1 MASRVSVL
9 ETRRRRGYQTK
20 RTAMYGVRVLRG
32 AAGVA
37 AVGVLGVVVTATS
50 VRLQSLAP
58 DSSGTAEVVY
68 LPDAHLLRPL
78 VLGYDNVLANVLWFR
93 TISYFGGHY
102 ESDRKYPW
110 LARMCDLVTDLDPRA
125 EHVYRFAGLI
135 LPWEANDVDGG
146 IRLLEKGVRNL
157 PESWLLHYYLG
168 MTHYFFRNDADA
180 AAEYLATAARLPGA
194 PPLVTR
200 VAALMYGRRANP
212 GTTVQ
217 FLREL
222 LKNADSDQMRE
233 VLTRSLEDAEFRAT
247 AAALQPVVDAYR
259 KQVGSIPPSMHAIFE
274 RGILRGELPKDP
286 YGGHWEVDQST
297 GQLRSSTG
305 RVPRELHES
314 AAVQARRRQPSPV
327 PADR

>member
-1 MASRVSVL
+1 
-9 ETRRRRGYQTK
+9 
-20 RTAMYGVRVLRG
+20 MYGVRVLRV

-37 AVGVLGVVVTATS
+37 AVGLLGVVVTATS
-50 VRLQSLAP
+50 VRLQALAP
-58 DSSGTAEVVY
+58 ESSGAAEVVY
-68 LPDAHLLRPL
+68 LPDARLLRPL

-102 ESDRKYPW
+102 EGDRQYPW

-135 LPWEANDVDGG
+135 LPWEAKDVDEG
-146 IRLLEKGVRNL
+146 IRLLEKGVHNL
-157 PESWLLHYYLG
+157 PDSWMLHYYLG
-168 MTHYFFRNDADA
+168 MTHYFFKSDSDA
-180 AAEYLATAARLPGA
+180 AAEYLAKAARLPGA

-247 AAALQPVVDAYR
+247 AAALQPVVEAYQ
-259 KQVGSIPPSMHAIFE
+259 KQFGSLPPSMDAIFE

-286 YGGHWEVDQST
+286 FGGKWEIDQST
-297 GQLRSSTG
+297 GALRSSTG

-314 AAVQARRRQPSPV
+314 TAVQKRRQGTT
-327 PADR
+327 PAPAGH

>member
-1 MASRVSVL
+1 MQA
-9 ETRRRRGYQTK
+9 
-20 RTAMYGVRVLRG
+20 VRVLRG

-37 AVGVLGVVVTATS
+37 AVGALALVVTGTS
-50 VRLQSLAP
+50 TRLQSFAP
-58 DSSGTAEVVY
+58 ASSGDAEVVY
-68 LPDAHLLRPL
+68 LPDARLLRPL
-78 VLGYDNVLANVLWFR
+78 VLGYDNVLANILWFR

-102 ESDRKYPW
+102 EADRKYPW

-135 LPWEANDVDGG
+135 LPWEANDVDEG
-146 IRLLEKGVRNL
+146 IRLLEKGVHNL

-168 MTHYFFRNDADA
+168 MTHYFFRNDADT

-194 PPLVTR
+194 PPLVQR
-200 VAALMYGRRANP
+200 VAALMSGRRANP
-212 GTTVQ
+212 GTSIQ

-233 VLTRSLEDAEFRAT
+233 VLTRSLEDAEFRAIT
-247 AAALQPVVDAYR
+247 AALQPAVDAYR
-259 KQVGSIPPSMHAIFE
+259 KQVGSLPPNLAALAE
-274 RGILRGELPKDP
+274 RGIVRGELPKDP
-286 YGGHWEVDQST
+286 FGGKWEVDQST

-314 AAVQARRRQPSPV
+314 SAVQRRRKQGEPTG
-327 PADR
+327 

>member
-1 MASRVSVL
+1 
-9 ETRRRRGYQTK
+9 
-20 RTAMYGVRVLRG
+20 MYAVRVLRG
-32 AAGVA
+32 AAGLA
-37 AVGVLGVVVTATS
+37 AVALLGLVVTGTS
-50 VRLQSLAP
+50 AQLQSIAP
-58 DSSGTAEVVY
+58 ASSGAAEVVY
-68 LPDAHLLRPL
+68 LPDARLLRPL

-135 LPWEANDVDGG
+135 LPWEANEVDDG

-168 MTHYFFRNDADA
+168 MTHYFFQNDADA

-212 GTTVQ
+212 GTSIQ

-247 AAALQPVVDAYR
+247 ASGLQVAVDAYR
-259 KQVGSIPPSMHAIFE
+259 KQVGSIPPTMDALFE
-274 RGILRGELPKDP
+274 HGIMRGELPKDP
-286 YGGHWEVDQST
+286 FGGHWEIDQST
-297 GQLRSSTG
+297 GLLRSSTG

-314 AAVQARRRQPSPV
+314 AALQARRRGAAT
-327 PADR
+327 PADH

>member
-1 MASRVSVL
+1 MSSQELRCWRLGGAAAIN
-9 ETRRRRGYQTK
+9 EKNG
-20 RTAMYGVRVLRG
+20 MYAVRVLRG
-32 AAGVA
+32 AAGIA
-37 AVGVLGVVVTATS
+37 AVGLLGVVVTGTS
-50 VRLQSLAP
+50 AKLQSIPSA
-58 DSSGTAEVVY
+58 SSGAAEVVY
-68 LPDAHLLRPL
+68 LPDARLLRPL

-102 ESDRKYPW
+102 EGDRKYPW

-135 LPWEANDVDGG
+135 LPWEANEVDEG

-180 AAEYLATAARLPGA
+180 AAQYLATAARLPGA

-200 VAALMYGRRANP
+200 VAALMSGRRANP
-212 GTTVQ
+212 GTSIQ

-247 AAALQPVVDAYR
+247 ASGLQVAVDAYR
-259 KQVGSIPPSMHAIFE
+259 QQVGSIPPTMDALFE
-274 RGILRGELPKDP
+274 RGIMRGALPKDP
-286 YGGHWEVDQST
+286 YGGRWEVDQST
-297 GQLRSSTG
+297 GRLRSSTG

-314 AAVQARRRQPSPV
+314 SAVQARRQGAAASEH
-327 PADR
+327 

>member
-1 MASRVSVL
+1 MFAL
-9 ETRRRRGYQTK
+9 
-20 RTAMYGVRVLRG
+20 RVLRG

-37 AVGVLGVVVTATS
+37 AVGVLGLMVVGTS
-50 VRLQSLAP
+50 ARLASFAP
-58 DSSGTAEVVY
+58 AGSGAAEVVY
-68 LPDAHLLRPL
+68 LPDARLLRPL

-93 TISYFGGHY
+93 TISYFGSHY
-102 ESDRKYPW
+102 EGDRQYPW

-135 LPWEANDVDGG
+135 LPWEANDLDEG

-180 AAEYLATAARLPGA
+180 AAEYLSKAARLPGA

-200 VAALMYGRRANP
+200 VAALMSGRRANA
-212 GTTVQ
+212 GTSIQ

-247 AAALQPVVDAYR
+247 ASMLQNVVDAYR
-259 KQVGSIPPSMHAIFE
+259 KQVGSIPPNMDALFE
-274 RGILRGELPKDP
+274 RGIMRGELPKDP
-286 YGGHWEVDQST
+286 YGGRWEVDQST
-297 GQLRSSTG
+297 GRLRSSTG
-305 RVPRELHES
+305 RVPREMHES
-314 AAVQARRRQPSPV
+314 AAVQARRQQPSPV
-327 PADR
+327 PADH

>member
-1 MASRVSVL
+1 
-9 ETRRRRGYQTK
+9 
-20 RTAMYGVRVLRG
+20 
-32 AAGVA
+32 
-37 AVGVLGVVVTATS
+37 
-50 VRLQSLAP
+50 
-58 DSSGTAEVVY
+58 
-68 LPDAHLLRPL
+68 
-78 VLGYDNVLANVLWFR
+78 
-93 TISYFGGHY
+93 
-102 ESDRKYPW
+102 
-110 LARMCDLVTDLDPRA
+110 MCDLVTDLDPRA

-135 LPWEANDVDGG
+135 LPWEANDVDEG

-157 PESWLLHYYLG
+157 PESWMLHYYLG
-168 MTHYFFRNDADA
+168 MMHYFFRNDADA

-259 KQVGSIPPSMHAIFE
+259 TQVGSIPPSMGAILE

-286 YGGHWEVDQST
+286 FGGSGRST
-297 GQLRSSTG
+297 RAPASS
-305 RVPRELHES
+305 
-314 AAVQARRRQPSPV
+314 ARRPGACRASCTRAPRCRHAGSSRVRYRRPLRNV
-327 PADR
+327 WGPFSS